1 MNFVS
6 VIAFATLTKSTNI
19 LNIMPVTLKKPTVKE
34 QTEAK
39 RSAAAL
45 KQVRSSLEGK
55 KAVVFEVGGRKIE
68 VPRKAFLLIE
78 KVLHEV
84 AEGKSVKISVVNEE
98 LTTQEAADLLQ
109 VSRPHLVKL
118 LDTGKI
124 PSKKVGSHR
133 RVKRSE
139 VLKYESDLKE
149 IRRKGLEF
157 LAKEAQ
163 EMGLGY

>member
-1 MNFVS
+1 MESVTKKLTAQQR
-6 VIAFATLTKSTNI
+6 VIAKKSHDSLELAIAKSET
-19 LNIMPVTLKKPTVKE
+19 PTVII
-34 QTEAK
+34 
-39 RSAAAL
+39 
-45 KQVRSSLEGK
+45 SLEKQNVELPRDAANLLVDILSKMANGDSV
-55 KAVVFEVGGRKIE
+55 ALTSIE
-68 VPRKAFLLIE
+68 
-78 KVLHEV
+78 
-84 AEGKSVKISVVNEE
+84 EE
-98 LTTQEAADLLQ
+98 ITTQEAADLLQ

-133 RVKRSE
+133 RVKRTD

>member
-1 MNFVS
+1 MS
-6 VIAFATLTKSTNI
+6 
-19 LNIMPVTLKKPTVKE
+19 VTLIKPTAKE
-34 QTEAK
+34 QNEAK
-39 RSAAAL
+39 KSVAAL
-45 KQVRSSLEGK
+45 KRVRSSSAVK
-55 KAVVFEVGGRKIE
+55 NTVVFEVDGNKIA

-78 KVLHEV
+78 RVLDEV
-84 AEGKSVKISVVNEE
+84 AGGKSIQITVVNEE

-133 RVKRSE
+133 RVKRTD
-139 VLKYESDLKE
+139 VLKHESDLKE

>member
-1 MNFVS
+1 MES
-6 VIAFATLTKSTNI
+6 VTKKLTAQQRVMAKKSHDSLELAIAKSET
-19 LNIMPVTLKKPTVKE
+19 PTVII
-34 QTEAK
+34 
-39 RSAAAL
+39 
-45 KQVRSSLEGK
+45 SLEKQNVELTRDAANLLVDILSKMANGDSV
-55 KAVVFEVGGRKIE
+55 ALTSIE
-68 VPRKAFLLIE
+68 
-78 KVLHEV
+78 
-84 AEGKSVKISVVNEE
+84 EE
-98 LTTQEAADLLQ
+98 MTTQEAADLLQ

-133 RVKRSE
+133 RVKRTD

>member
-1 MNFVS
+1 MESVTKKLTAQQR
-6 VIAFATLTKSTNI
+6 VIAKKSHDSLELAIAKSET
-19 LNIMPVTLKKPTVKE
+19 PTVII
-34 QTEAK
+34 
-39 RSAAAL
+39 
-45 KQVRSSLEGK
+45 SLEK
-55 KAVVFEVGGRKIE
+55 QNVELPRDAVNLLVDILSKMANGDSVALTSIE
-68 VPRKAFLLIE
+68 
-78 KVLHEV
+78 
-84 AEGKSVKISVVNEE
+84 EE
-98 LTTQEAADLLQ
+98 MTTQEAADLIQ

-133 RVKRSE
+133 RVKRTD